1 MTYDPAQ
8 PIDIIFNSINDLV
21 EYARAVKAELS
32 QSQTVN
38 LARVILH
45 RQQIFKDIIRAWKR
59 TSPAYKTWDNFS
71 HDFREAHPE
80 LRETDRT
87 IDKIVFHNAN
97 AIVDKMMVRLQ
108 IDEGEC
114 TATATQDVT

>member
-59 TSPAYKTWDNFS
+59 TNAAYKTWDNFN
-71 HDFREAHPE
+71 HDFREARPE

-87 IDKIVFHNAN
+87 IDKIVFHNTY
-97 AIVDKMMVRLQ
+97 AIVDKMMVPLQ